1 MSPTMILCY
10 AVVSRAMM
18 AAVFDHYNRSWD
30 KSLWSLAPVVGEF
43 LLVYVL
49 TIEWL
54 EKDSRG

>member
-1 MSPTMILCY
+1 MTPTQILCY
-10 AVVSRAMM
+10 LVVSRAMM
-18 AAVFDHYNRSWD
+18 AAVYDHYRVSWSP
-30 KSLWSLAPVVGEF
+30 SLWALAPVVGEF